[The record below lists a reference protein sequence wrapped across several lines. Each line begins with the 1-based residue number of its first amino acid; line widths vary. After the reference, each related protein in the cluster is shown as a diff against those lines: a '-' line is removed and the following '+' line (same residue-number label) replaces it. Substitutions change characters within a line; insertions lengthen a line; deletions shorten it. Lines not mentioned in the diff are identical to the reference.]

1 METVQ
6 AKGTISAGVSFDVPG
21 MGYTN
26 PQTGKIEGF
35 EVDLVRAIA
44 RNLLSA
50 PDDADFIQV
59 VGARRIEAL
68 QDNQVDMVVSQ
79 MTIATERAEE
89 VEFSVPYL
97 VTREGILVPKE
108 SSIKSFYDLKGK
120 RIAVTE
126 GSVSLRR
133 TSASL
138 PSLPSVPSLPGTTVV
153 LTSLSYG
160 GLEAVAKGEADAASN
175 DLINLTML
183 QKAAAHP
190 KRYDIIDI
198 GARFDPKPFSVAVKK
213 GRQTLVDRL
222 NQVIEGL
229 KASREIDK
237 LLRENI
243 ARLGGAVQ

>member
-1 METVQ
+1 MEAVQ

-79 MTIATERAEE
+79 MTITPERAEE
-89 VEFSVPYL
+89 VDFSVLYM

-138 PSLPSVPSLPGTTVV
+138 PSLPGTTLV

-183 QKAAAHP
+183 QKAAAHR

-213 GRQTLVDRL
+213 GRRTLVDRL